1 MQPEPFGVDVERRG
15 KLLLLRLSGELDL
28 ASVESLEQ
36 AVRSS
41 SDRAQE
47 VAAVAIDLR
56 DLEFI
61 DSSGLRALLQT
72 QDELAEK
79 GRDREGGSGRGQVG
93 EVFEVAG
100 FGERLP
106 TLDDPSELQLD
117 SA

>member
-1 MQPEPFGVDVERRG
+1 MQPEPFGVEVERRG

-28 ASVESLEQ
+28 GSVESLEQ

-47 VAAVAIDLR
+47 GGAVAIDLR
-56 DLEFI
+56 ELEFI
-61 DSSGLRALLQT
+61 DSSGLRALLKT
-72 QDELAEK
+72 QDEFARK
-79 GRDREGGSGRGQVG
+79 GVDVAVVRGRGQVG

-100 FGERLP
+100 MGKCLP

-117 SA
+117 SV